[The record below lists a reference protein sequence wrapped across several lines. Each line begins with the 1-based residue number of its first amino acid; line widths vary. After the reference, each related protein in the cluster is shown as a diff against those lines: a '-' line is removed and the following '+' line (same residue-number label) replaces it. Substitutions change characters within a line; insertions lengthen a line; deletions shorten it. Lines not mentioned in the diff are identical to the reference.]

1 MVTVSLLWIYVGCR
15 ASARAL
21 GAVQAVLPR

>member
-1 MVTVSLLWIYVGCR
+1 MVTISLLWIYVGCR

-21 GAVQAVLPR
+21 GLVQAALPR